1 VKRKSTEQA
10 IIFFGLIAVTVGLRL
25 YFQYLPNFAPVAA
38 VAMFA
43 GYYFTSRRVAFLVPM
58 ISMLITDS
66 IIGSY
71 QPLLMVTVYSLLL
84 VPVLMRS
91 WLRSSFDLSSEK
103 TSAIQATTGL
113 LGSALIASILFFL
126 GTNVATWW
134 VTPWYPRTLEGLSAC
149 VTAGI
154 PFFRYTLA
162 GDVVFGTLL
171 FGGYAFAESRQRA
184 EVAATAEPQSL

>member
-1 VKRKSTEQA
+1 MKRTSTEQA
-10 IIFFGLIAVTVGLRL
+10 IIFFGLIALTVGLRL

-58 ISMLITDS
+58 LSMLITDA

-84 VPVLMRS
+84 VPILMRS
-91 WLRSSFDLSSEK
+91 WLRSSFDLSSEN

-113 LGSALIASILFFL
+113 LGTALVASVLFFV

-134 VTPWYPRTLEGLSAC
+134 VTAWYPRTLEGLSAC

-162 GDVVFGTLL
+162 GDVVFATLL
-171 FGGYAFAESRQRA
+171 FGGYAFAESRHRA
-184 EVAATAEPQSL
+184 GVVAAPEAQSL